1 MLRHRRPVNMA
12 AGTGVEVDGVLVDW
26 VVRSTACLRVPSP
39 QPDDRYCHNYRTLLP
54 RSSCLNS
61 TPPRVPITWEA
72 NASAAGPALGASPPL
87 PDVGPHS
94 ENAIAGAAQRAAPVS
109 RARGRYQVAKSI
121 EWYYGDRGKIVGPMS
136 FEEVAGRINRARN
149 EKHLVWTEGMARWT
163 DAKTV
168 PAFTDLF
175 RTNPRPLPALALSSL
190 SSEDEI
196 VWIKPGSRASPPML
210 PVLRMPP
217 VWRDEPSAIAQPLN
231 DASPSPVVLLT
242 LWRREVRHL
251 GSTVTLLLGTL
262 AFFGAASR
270 IGNGDPLVAGVLT
283 AGLVL
288 ILGALVYRSAKRR
301 RLGEVASTPAR
312 WVLEG
317 IAIVLMFLI
326 VLLPAAGL
334 SVLFR

>member
-1 MLRHRRPVNMA
+1 M
-12 AGTGVEVDGVLVDW
+12 
-26 VVRSTACLRVPSP
+26 
-39 QPDDRYCHNYRTLLP
+39 
-54 RSSCLNS
+54 SC
-61 TPPRVPITWEA
+61 
-72 NASAAGPALGASPPL
+72 
-87 PDVGPHS
+87 
-94 ENAIAGAAQRAAPVS
+94 
-109 RARGRYQVAKSI
+109 ARGRHQVARSI

-136 FEEVAGRINRARN
+136 FEEVAGRINQARN
-149 EKHLVWTEGMARWT
+149 EKHLVWTEGMAGWA

-175 RTNPRPLPALALSSL
+175 RTNPPPLPALASSLL

-196 VWIKPGSRASPPML
+196 VWIKPGSRASPPVL
-210 PVLRMPP
+210 PVLREPP
-217 VWRDEPSAIAQPLN
+217 VLRDEPSTIAQSLS

-242 LWRREVRHL
+242 LWRREARHL
-251 GSTVTLLLGTL
+251 GSTVTLLLGAL
-262 AFFGAASR
+262 AFCGAASR

-317 IAIVLMFLI
+317 IAIVLMFLV
-326 VLLPAAGL
+326 VLLPVAGL